1 MRGRVAQNREGHLPA
16 PASEASVRRLLQNL
30 LPAFAGEGGHAPAVN
45 QQPAGDALVADLG
58 VFGPIQSVRFLGP
71 VDHGIDRDKSEPS
84 DQGSQCRL
92 EKTHWEVYEV
102 KQNRGS
108 SVWLVAAT
116 ANGSIE
122 CIEVAVR

>member
-1 MRGRVAQNREGHLPA
+1 ML
-16 PASEASVRRLLQNL
+16 RLS
-30 LPAFAGEGGHAPAVN
+30 HAPGLN
-45 QQPAGDALVADLG
+45 QQLAGNALVADLG

-84 DQGSQCRL
+84 DQGSLCRL

-116 ANGSIE
+116 ASGSIE
-122 CIEVAVR
+122 CIEVAVRYRASEGRRISTRKWPRQSLQEIGRAHV